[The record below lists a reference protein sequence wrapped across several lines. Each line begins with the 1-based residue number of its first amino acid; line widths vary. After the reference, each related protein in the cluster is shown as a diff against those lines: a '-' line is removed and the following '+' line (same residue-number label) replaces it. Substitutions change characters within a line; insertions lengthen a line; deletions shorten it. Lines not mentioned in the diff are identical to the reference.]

1 MTAAISSRYLGSGQ
15 LSLFNSGAFVKK
27 CPPMRLVVRSVLSGF
42 AVVGFCAMLMG
53 ACADASEG
61 DRCEF
66 DNGNND
72 CTNGLI
78 CVQGQN
84 ICCPED
90 RSLATTPGC
99 TQQPSPAGEAGIP
112 AEASAA
118 DVTVITDSASDSETS
133 TTVTDSGSDASDAN
147 DDGG

>member
-1 MTAAISSRYLGSGQ
+1 
-15 LSLFNSGAFVKK
+15 
-27 CPPMRLVVRSVLSGF
+27 MRLLGRSLLSGF
-42 AVVGFCAMLMG
+42 AFVGVCAVLMG

-61 DRCEF
+61 DRCEVA
-66 DNGNND
+66 NGNDD
-72 CTNGLI
+72 CSNGLV
-78 CVQGQN
+78 CVPGGPTD

-99 TQQPSPAGEAGIP
+99 QVSATPAGEAGIP

-118 DVTVITDSASDSETS
+118 DVTVTDSPSGLDTS
-133 TTVTDSGSDASDAN
+133 IPPTDSGDDASDAN

>member
-1 MTAAISSRYLGSGQ
+1 
-15 LSLFNSGAFVKK
+15 
-27 CPPMRLVVRSVLSGF
+27 MRLVVRSFLSGF
-42 AVVGFCAMLMG
+42 AVGGVCAVLMG

-66 DNGNND
+66 LNGNDD
-72 CTNGLI
+72 CSNGLI

-90 RSLATTPGC
+90 RSLATTPSC
-99 TQQPSPAGEAGIP
+99 TASPSPGGEAGIP
-112 AEASAA
+112 AEASTF
-118 DVTVITDSASDSETS
+118 DVSVTDSANVFDTS
-133 TTVTDSGSDASDAN
+133 IPPSDASSDAADAN

>member
-1 MTAAISSRYLGSGQ
+1 
-15 LSLFNSGAFVKK
+15 VKK
-27 CPPMRLVVRSVLSGF
+27 CPPMRLVVRSLLSGF
-42 AVVGFCAMLMG
+42 GVVGICAALMG

-66 DNGNND
+66 LNGNND
-72 CTNGLI
+72 CSNGLV

-99 TQQPSPAGEAGIP
+99 ITQPSPAGEAGIP
-112 AEASAA
+112 AEASTF
-118 DVTVITDSASDSETS
+118 DVSVNDSASDGETS
-133 TTVTDSGSDASDAN
+133 TVTDSGSDASDAN

>member
-1 MTAAISSRYLGSGQ
+1 
-15 LSLFNSGAFVKK
+15 
-27 CPPMRLVVRSVLSGF
+27 
-42 AVVGFCAMLMG
+42 MG

-66 DNGNND
+66 ENGNND
-72 CTNGLI
+72 CSNGLV
-78 CVQGQN
+78 CVQGQD

-99 TQQPSPAGEAGIP
+99 TATPSPAGEAGIP
-112 AEASAA
+112 VEASTF
-118 DVTVITDSASDSETS
+118 DVSVNDSASDVETDAP
-133 TTVTDSGSDASDAN
+133 VTDSGSDASDAN